1 MGAALI
7 LKDVSFSYGRGC
19 MEFEGLNLEV
29 ARGEMV
35 AIIGPNGAGK
45 TTLVRLVSGLERP
58 SCGRI
63 EVCGLDPFGGDRR
76 RLARLLAVVGQSAEL
91 GFTFSVL
98 EVVLMGRAPHVEGF
112 RLESERDLAAAHAA
126 MRFTE
131 VHDLAARAFDTLS
144 SGERQRVAVAR
155 ALAQE
160 PELLLLDEPAA
171 FLDIKQE
178 TLVYQRLSR
187 LNRDHS
193 TTVVSV
199 LHNLNLASVY
209 FDRVVLLSRGRI
221 AAVGAPADVI
231 TADNVG
237 TVFDIEVRVERD
249 EQSGQLNV
257 LPKLVR
263 P

>member
-1 MGAALI
+1 M
-7 LKDVSFSYGRGC
+7 
-19 MEFEGLNLEV
+19 
-29 ARGEMV
+29 
-35 AIIGPNGAGK
+35 
-45 TTLVRLVSGLERP
+45 
-58 SCGRI
+58 
-63 EVCGLDPFGGDRR
+63 
-76 RLARLLAVVGQSAEL
+76 
-91 GFTFSVL
+91 
-98 EVVLMGRAPHVEGF
+98 
-112 RLESERDLAAAHAA
+112 
-126 MRFTE
+126 
-131 VHDLAARAFDTLS
+131 
-144 SGERQRVAVAR
+144 AVAR

-209 FDRVVLLSRGRI
+209 FDRVVLLGRGRI